1 MTTATTGQRVP
12 RHAVETRAHWQDDLP
27 RWAADGVVAVDPGQ
41 ARELGAAAEV
51 LTRAAMWTVVHLT
64 YARRVAIDGTALA
77 AEDFKS
83 DPQGHTGGSLNMVP
97 AFIGYALADAL
108 TGHTRAWLMGQ
119 GHCVAAIEACN
130 VVLDD
135 LSPEQRERYAWS
147 TDGLTRMVDDF
158 YSYWPGADEQP
169 PPPLG
174 SHVSPHT
181 AGGIM
186 EGGFLGYAHLQW
198 PHLPLPGERLVAFLS
213 DGAWEEQRG
222 QEWAPHFWRHED
234 CGLAVP
240 VLIDNGRRID
250 QRSQI
255 AMHGDADYFAAHLE
269 LNGFDPLVI
278 DGTDPWA
285 FAWAIIEAECRLA
298 HRGRDCAAGRASYP
312 VRMPYV
318 IASAPKGAGF
328 VNAGQD
334 VAHNLPLGANPSTDA
349 DARERF
355 NVAAQQL
362 WESSERV
369 LGARRLLAN
378 HAAQNRPRESRHALV
393 TREPVIANLPELS
406 WPDRDERVS
415 PMRQVDET
423 FLAFVRANPQL
434 RARFGNPD
442 ESDSNRMATT
452 IAAIAHRVVDPEPGN
467 HEAVLG
473 QAISCLNEEVAISS
487 VLANTG
493 GLNICVTYEAFAT
506 RMHGAVRQDLTWNR
520 RLAELGRPPARLSVP
535 VILTSH
541 TWENGK
547 NEYSHQDPTFV
558 ETMLGEMSDMA
569 KVRFPIDASS
579 AAACLAD
586 CYSTRGQIHAVVVP
600 KKRVPV
606 LLDASAAETAV
617 RDGAVVLHEE
627 HAAEVELVCI
637 GAYQSIQALD
647 AAARLNAHG
656 MPTRVVAAIE
666 PARFREPRDA
676 GEAAYVHPQAVL
688 HHYFRDGDIVRIFLT
703 HTRPQAVLG
712 CLRPLDTG
720 PQHTTALGFLGH
732 GGTLDVAGMLAVNR
746 CGSLHA
752 AAAAAHMLRRS
763 LDGAV
768 EPAQAAA
775 LQGDRDPRCLVA
787 PI

>member
-1 MTTATTGQRVP
+1 VR
-12 RHAVETRAHWQDDLP
+12 DLEA
-27 RWAADGVVAVDPGQ
+27 AADT
-41 ARELGAAAEV
+41 
-51 LTRAAMWTVVHLT
+51 LTRAALWTVVHLT
-64 YARRVAIDGTALA
+64 YARRVHIDGAPLA
-77 AEDFKS
+77 AEDFKP

-97 AFIGYALADAL
+97 AFIGYVLANAL
-108 TGHTRAWLMGQ
+108 TGHTRSWLMGQ
-119 GHCVAAIEACN
+119 GHCVAAIAACN
-130 VVLDD
+130 LALDD
-135 LSPEQRERYAWS
+135 LSPEQRQRYGWS
-147 TDGLTRMVDDF
+147 AEGLNQMVQDF
-158 YSYWPGADEQP
+158 YSYWPGTDDAP

-181 AGGIM
+181 AGGMM

-222 QEWAPHFWRHED
+222 QDWAPHFWRGED

-255 AMHGDADYFAAHLE
+255 AMHGDANYFAAHLE

-285 FAWAIIEAECRLA
+285 FAWAIIESEQRLQERARCCVAGAER
-298 HRGRDCAAGRASYP
+298 YP

-318 IASAPKGAGF
+318 IATAPKGAGF
-328 VNAGQD
+328 VNAGRD
-334 VAHNLPLGANPSTDA
+334 VAHNLPLGANPSQDA
-349 DARERF
+349 AARSRF
-355 NVAAQQL
+355 NVAAQRL
-362 WESSERV
+362 WEPPEQV
-369 LGARRLLAN
+369 LEARRRLAN
-378 HAAQNRPRESRHALV
+378 HAQQDRPRESQHPLV
-393 TREPVIANLPELS
+393 SRPPVIANLPELV
-406 WPDRDERVS
+406 WPEPRAKIS

-423 FLAFVRANPQL
+423 FLAFVEANPGL
-434 RARFGNPD
+434 RPRFGNPD

-452 IAAIAHRVVDPEPGN
+452 IAAIKHRVVDPEPGN

-473 QAISCLNEEVAISS
+473 QAISCLNEEMAISS

-506 RMHGAVRQDLTWNR
+506 RMHGAVRQDLTWAR
-520 RLAELGRPPARLSVP
+520 RCAELGRPLSRLSVP

-558 ETMLGEMSDMA
+558 ETMLGEMSDTA
-569 KVRFPIDASS
+569 RVRFPIDAAT

-606 LLDASAAETAV
+606 LLGALAAESAV
-617 RDGAVVLHEE
+617 RDGAVVLREE
-627 HAAEVELVCI
+627 HAATVELVAI
-637 GAYQSIQALD
+637 GAYQTTQALD
-647 AAARLNAHG
+647 AATRLNEHG
-656 MPTRVVAAIE
+656 IPTRVVAVLE
-666 PARFREPRDA
+666 PGRFREARDA
-676 GEAAYVHPQAVL
+676 AEAAYIHPQAVRSHFFHL
-688 HHYFRDGDIVRIFLT
+688 GGIVRIFIS
-703 HTRPQAVLG
+703 HTRPQAILG
-712 CLRPLDTG
+712 CMRPLDTG
-720 PQHTTALGFLGH
+720 PRNTAALGFIGH

-746 CGSLHA
+746 CGSVHA
-752 AAAAAHMLRRS
+752 AATAAHLLGRS
-763 LDGAV
+763 IDGAI
-768 EPAQAAA
+768 EPQQVAA
-775 LQGDRDPRCLVA
+775 LRGQGDPRLLVA
-787 PI
+787 PF